1 MKKLL
6 FTAVISLALAGCASY
21 RAVVEYNDLAA
32 EAASE
37 ISLAK
42 KSGFLW
48 SNTEKFVKQAEEAKN
63 AGNIDD
69 AIKSLKKAIREAKL
83 AQAQA
88 KEQANAKAPF

>member
-6 FTAVISLALAGCASY
+6 FIAVISLTLTACASY
-21 RAVVEYNDLAA
+21 RAVVEYNNLAA

-42 KSGFLW
+42 KTGFLW
-48 SNTEKFVKQAEEAKN
+48 SNTENFVKKAEEDKN

-69 AIKSLKKAIREAKL
+69 AIKGLKKAIREAKL

-88 KEQANAKAPF
+88 KEQANAKAPY